1 MTPVQVRLTSAFGL
15 AVAMALAVGACG
27 GGGDGG
33 GGGSPTAPG
42 TGGGTQHT
50 ITITA
55 NGLDPKDITINAGQT
70 VTFVNNDTR
79 PHEMLTTPHLMH
91 TDCPAINSVGNL
103 TPGSNRQT
111 GNLNNV
117 RICGFHDHLNPDDNR
132 FRGQINVGTS
142 EGPTPGYIRP

>member
-1 MTPVQVRLTSAFGL
+1 MTRVQARLTSAFGVAL
-15 AVAMALAVGACG
+15 AMAFTLGACG

-42 TGGGTQHT
+42 GGGTAQHT

-55 NGLDPKDITINAGQT
+55 SGVEPKDITINAGQI
-70 VTFVNNDTR
+70 VTFVNNDSR
-79 PHEMLTTPHLMH
+79 AHEMLTTPHLMH
-91 TDCPAINSVGNL
+91 TDCPPINSVGNL
-103 TPGSNRQT
+103 NPGSSRAT

-132 FRGQINVGTS
+132 FRGQINVGTQ
-142 EGPTPGYIRP
+142 EGPAPGYIRP

>member
-1 MTPVQVRLTSAFGL
+1 MTSVQVRLTSAFGV

-42 TGGGTQHT
+42 TGGGTPIT

-55 NGLDPKDITINAGQT
+55 SGLEPRDVTISSGQ
-70 VTFVNNDTR
+70 VVRFVNNDNR

-91 TDCPAINSVGNL
+91 TDCPPINNVGNL
-103 TPGSNRQT
+103 SPGASRDT
-111 GNLNNV
+111 AALNTV
-117 RICGFHDHLNPDDNR
+117 RICGFHDHLNPDDTR
-132 FRGQINVGTS
+132 FRGQINVGTQ
-142 EGPTPGYIRP
+142 EGPAPGYIRP